1 MLGYDSEGGSPQ
13 GRAPG
18 SLKPVRSIGTIK
30 GVPNNRGTVALMP
43 LTENEQNLRA

>member
-1 MLGYDSEGGSPQ
+1 MLGYESEDKISQ

-18 SLKPVRSIGTIK
+18 SLRQNKSIGTLK
-30 GVPNNRGTVALMP
+30 VATMGRGSTSLMP